1 MDYSEFNE
9 QRIKHLEMI
18 QAVITRLS
26 NEGFVV
32 KGWAVTVAGVFAGL
46 AINSE
51 EWKLAAIACFPT
63 VAFWILDTSFL
74 RAERLFRA
82 LHEHVRRR
90 TEHVEP
96 FFMAAT
102 APAFLALAKTDPG
115 DGVDSWWR
123 AFARPAIRNL
133 YIAIVAALIVVSV
146 VAANMDNDTAPES
159 GKPGTLVHQT
169 RRAVRTPVE
178 SGQAV
183 PPVPRRRVPHRLA
196 KSGRDDRPS
205 CVGRD
210 EGEGGKSSAPRR
222 CRQN

>member
-9 QRIKHLEMI
+9 QRVKHLEMI

-51 EWKLAAIACFPT
+51 EWKLAALACFPT
-63 VAFWILDTSFL
+63 AAFWILDTTFL

-82 LHEHVRRR
+82 LHEHVRRG
-90 TEHVEP
+90 TENVEP
-96 FFMAAT
+96 FFMGAT

-115 DGVDSWWR
+115 GGVDSWWR

-133 YIAIVAALIVVSV
+133 YVAIVAALIIVSV
-146 VAANMDNDTAPES
+146 VAANMDNDTAPET
-159 GKPGTLVHQT
+159 GKPGTLVHQP
-169 RRAVRTPVE
+169 RSAVRTLPE
-178 SGQAV
+178 SGQTV
-183 PPVPRRRVPHRLA
+183 LPVPRPRVLHPLA
-196 KSGRDDRPS
+196 KSGRGGRPS
-205 CVGRD
+205 CEERD
-210 EGEGGKSSAPRR
+210 EGEDGKSSALRR